1 MRLDVTLSRTLY
13 DVFLELSQVVSKRYT
28 ITFLQYLSR
37 P

>member
-13 DVFLELSQVVSKRYT
+13 DVFLELSQVASKRYT